1 MNNQENI
8 ELRSEM
14 VRDVIDQIP
23 PTLVRTG
30 TMIVTVL
37 FAIICYAT
45 YKIPYPFT
53 IEADGIV
60 IPSDSIHNNLMIEL
74 FIPYRYNDYYQVK
87 RQVST
92 TYEGRENV
100 VIECDIDSISD
111 NVVILNGEH
120 FFQAYTRISKNEI
133 KKYRLKENIK
143 VHATTIIN
151 NKTVLQQIIRK

>member
-14 VRDVIDQIP
+14 VRNVIDQIP

-74 FIPYRYNDYYQVK
+74 FIPYRYNDYYQIK

>member
-1 MNNQENI
+1 
-8 ELRSEM
+8 
-14 VRDVIDQIP
+14 
-23 PTLVRTG
+23 
-30 TMIVTVL
+30 
-37 FAIICYAT
+37 
-45 YKIPYPFT
+45 
-53 IEADGIV
+53 
-60 IPSDSIHNNLMIEL
+60 L

>member
-1 MNNQENI
+1 MDIEKI
-8 ELRSEM
+8 ELRSEK
-14 VRDVIDQIP
+14 VRHVMGQIP
-23 PTLVRTG
+23 PVLVRTG

-74 FIPYRYNDYYQVK
+74 FIPYRYNDYYQIK

>member
-1 MNNQENI
+1 MNNQEKI
-8 ELRSEM
+8 ELRSEK
-14 VRDVIDQIP
+14 VRTVIGQIP
-23 PTLVRTG
+23 PLLVRTG

-60 IPSDSIHNNLMIEL
+60 ISSDSIHNNLMIEL

-100 VIECDIDSISD
+100 VIGCDIDSISD